1 VAYILEH
8 LFVVDYTVSILDS
21 WHTFIGHGGD
31 VFNMSTTLYQYKCD
45 DCGRTVTTKE
55 HPQQNE
61 NDPLWCPPCSAV
73 EIDHTVNPDEFDD
86 AEIVHLT

>member
-1 VAYILEH
+1 M
-8 LFVVDYTVSILDS
+8 T
-21 WHTFIGHGGD
+21 
-31 VFNMSTTLYQYKCD
+31 TTLFQYECD

-73 EIDHTVNPDEFDD
+73 EVDYTVDPDEFDD
-86 AEIVHLT
+86 ANIVQLT